1 MLIKTKAI
9 VLKYN
14 RYSDSS
20 FIVQL
25 FTEQTGRMAVM
36 VYGIKNKKQSKF
48 TYFQPLFLLDVVVDF
63 KVNRSVQVLKE
74 YKLSPPLINLNNSNS
89 KIAISLFLSDIL
101 NKCLQE
107 ENPDL
112 PTFEFLSTSIKIFD
126 QLEEGIALFH
136 IVFLIKF
143 SKYLGFSIAEIKDDF
158 KYYDLKKGK
167 FLAKKPFHSFYINR
181 FVFEKIHFL
190 GNLPY
195 NEIHSTKLA
204 NNERNELLETL
215 VSMYELHAINFR
227 SILSFEVL
235 KQVFSENITSTL

>member
-9 VLKYN
+9 VLKYSK
-14 RYSDSS
+14 YSDSS

-25 FTEQTGRMAVM
+25 FTEQNGRMAVM
-36 VYGIKNKKQSKF
+36 VYGIKNKKQSKL
-48 TYFQPLFLLDVVVDF
+48 TYFQPLFLLDIVVDF
-63 KVNRSVQVLKE
+63 KANRSIQVLKE
-74 YKLSPPLINLNNSNS
+74 YKLSPPLININNSNS

-112 PTFEFLSTSIKIFD
+112 PTFKFLSASVKIFD

-136 IVFLIKF
+136 IIFLIKF
-143 SKYLGFSIAEIKDDF
+143 SKYLGFSIAEIKEDF
-158 KYYDLKKGK
+158 KYYDLKNGK
-167 FLAKKPFHSFYINR
+167 FLAEKPFHRFYINYR
-181 FVFEKIHFL
+181 VFEKIHFL

-195 NEIHSTKLA
+195 SEIYSTKLS
-204 NNERNELLETL
+204 NKYRDELLETL

-227 SILSFEVL
+227 SILSFEIL
-235 KQVFSENITSTL
+235 RQVFE